1 MLYVPPE
8 SRCIASYG
16 TSDTLAESA
25 LALILAS
32 PKGTSQPPL
41 GKVGGVLTPSTAM
54 GMVLVERL
62 RRSGKVTMHSEVL
75 DGKVDRERRK
85 DR

>member
-1 MLYVPPE
+1 
-8 SRCIASYG
+8 
-16 TSDTLAESA
+16 
-25 LALILAS
+25 
-32 PKGTSQPPL
+32 
-41 GKVGGVLTPSTAM
+41 M